1 MSATS
6 PIIFEAPIN
15 KAPTIGADGFPGSP
29 GDGAADAEPGARLL
43 DSLAEIVTKKNR
55 IATELYHTFNV
66 KRGLR
71 NADGSGVLVG
81 LTNISEVH
89 GYVIDD
95 DEKKPVEGRL
105 WYRGIGI
112 EDLVAGFQSDHRF
125 GYEETVYL
133 LIFGQLPDRRQVG
146 RFTDYLAAKRDLP
159 DEFLENIILKAP
171 SPDIMN
177 KLARAVLAS
186 YSYDKNPDDTGV
198 RNVLRQCLEMIARFP
213 AMVAYA
219 YQAKR
224 HYYDDDSLFIHR
236 PQPQLSTAENIL
248 YLTRS
253 DSAYTPLEAEI
264 LDLCLVLHAEHGGG
278 NNSAFAVHVVSSS
291 DTDSYSAVAAAIG
304 SLKGPR
310 HGGANIKVL
319 RMMQDIREHV
329 ADIGDEKQ
337 LRDYCLR
344 ILQKKAFDRAG
355 LLYGMGHAVY
365 TISDPRT
372 TILKEKAADLA
383 REKGR
388 MDEFR
393 LYNRIEKI
401 AAGLLKEKTGKP
413 APTNADFFS
422 GFVYEMLA
430 IPSELYTPLFAVS
443 RLAGWTAHRIE
454 ELVSG
459 KRIMRPAYKS
469 LSEKRD
475 YLPLSD
481 R

>member
-1 MSATS
+1 MSTTA
-6 PIIFEAPIN
+6 PIRFEAPIN
-15 KAPTIGADGFPGSP
+15 KTPAIGLEGFPASP
-29 GDGAADAEPGARLL
+29 GDSASTAEPGAGLL
-43 DSLAEIVTKKNR
+43 DSLAEMVTEKNR
-55 IATELYHTFNV
+55 IDTELYQKFNV

-71 NADGSGVLVG
+71 NPDGSGVLVG

-95 DEKKPVEGRL
+95 NEKKPVDGRL

-112 EDLVAGFQSDHRF
+112 EELVEGFQFDRRF

-133 LIFGQLPDRRQVG
+133 LIFGLLPDRLQLN
-146 RFTDYLAAKRDLP
+146 RFADYLGAKRDLP

-186 YSYDKNPDDTGV
+186 YSYDNNPDDVGI
-198 RNVLRQCLEMIARFP
+198 RNVLRQSLELIARFP

-236 PQPQLSTAENIL
+236 PQPRLSAAENIL

-253 DSAYTPLEAEI
+253 DCAYTPLEAEI

-278 NNSAFAVHVVSSS
+278 NNSTFAVHVVSSS
-291 DTDSYSAVAAAIG
+291 DTDTYSAVAAAIG

-329 ADIGDEKQ
+329 ADIADEKQ
-337 LRDYCLR
+337 LEDYCAR
-344 ILQKKAFDRAG
+344 ILRKKAFDRLG

-365 TISDPRT
+365 TISDPRAT
-372 TILKEKAADLA
+372 VLKEKAADLA
-383 REKGR
+383 REKGH
-388 MDEFR
+388 MDEFKFYSR
-393 LYNRIEKI
+393 VEKI
-401 AAGLLKEKTGKP
+401 AAGLLKEKTGRP
-413 APTNADFFS
+413 VPTNVDFYS

-430 IPSELYTPLFAVS
+430 IPSELYTPLFALS
-443 RLAGWTAHRIE
+443 RMAGWAAHRIE
-454 ELVSG
+454 ELISG
-459 KRIMRPAYKS
+459 RRIMRPAYKS
-469 LSEKRD
+469 LSEKRE
-475 YLPLSD
+475 YLPLRD